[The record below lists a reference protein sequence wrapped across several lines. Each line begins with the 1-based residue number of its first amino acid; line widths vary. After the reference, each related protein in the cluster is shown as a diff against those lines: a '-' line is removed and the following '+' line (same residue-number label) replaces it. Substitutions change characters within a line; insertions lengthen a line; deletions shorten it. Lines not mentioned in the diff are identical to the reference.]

1 VIILDNNLK
10 IGITAQVGKTVSED
24 DTAVKFGSGGVRVF
38 ATPMMVAL
46 MENAALNAVDP
57 HLGEDS
63 ATVGLSL
70 NVKHLAAT
78 PVGMKVTAAAELI
91 GIEGKKLTFKVEA
104 YDEQEKIGE
113 GIHERYIIKL
123 SKFLERAAQKT
134 SKVL

>member
-1 VIILDNNLK
+1 LDNNLK
-10 IGITAQVGKTVSED
+10 IGMTAQAGKIVSED

-78 PVGMKVTAAAELI
+78 PVGMKVTAVAELI
-91 GIEGKKLTFKVEA
+91 SIEGKKLTFKVEA

-123 SKFLERAAQKT
+123 SKFLERAAQKS
-134 SKVL
+134 SKLL

>member
-1 VIILDNNLK
+1 MDNNLK
-10 IGITAQVGKTVSED
+10 IGITAQVEKTVSED

-123 SKFLERAAQKT
+123 SKFLERAAHKT
-134 SKVL
+134 SS

>member
-1 VIILDNNLK
+1 
-10 IGITAQVGKTVSED
+10 
-24 DTAVKFGSGGVRVF
+24 
-38 ATPMMVAL
+38 M
-46 MENAALNAVDP
+46 
-57 HLGEDS
+57 
-63 ATVGLSL
+63 
-70 NVKHLAAT
+70 NVEHLAET
-78 PVGMKVTAAAELI
+78 PVGMKFTAAAELS

>member
-1 VIILDNNLK
+1 VIILDNNLRV
-10 IGITAQVGKTVSED
+10 GITAQVGKTVSED

>member
-123 SKFLERAAQKT
+123 SKFLEKANQKS

>member
-1 VIILDNNLK
+1 LDNNLK

>member
-10 IGITAQVGKTVSED
+10 IGITAQVEKTVSED

-123 SKFLERAAQKT
+123 SKFLERAAHKT
-134 SKVL
+134 SS

>member
-1 VIILDNNLK
+1 MDNNLK

>member
-1 VIILDNNLK
+1 MDNNLK

-57 HLGEDS
+57 HFGEDS

-123 SKFLERAAQKT
+123 SKFLEKANQKS

>member
-1 VIILDNNLK
+1 MDNNLK
-10 IGITAQVGKTVSED
+10 IGMTAQAGKIVSED

-78 PVGMKVTAAAELI
+78 PVGMKVTAVAELI
-91 GIEGKKLTFKVEA
+91 SIEGKKLTFKVEA

-123 SKFLERAAQKT
+123 SKFLERAAQKS
-134 SKVL
+134 SKLL

>member
-1 VIILDNNLK
+1 MDNNLK
-10 IGITAQVGKTVSED
+10 IGMTAQAGKIVSED

-78 PVGMKVTAAAELI
+78 PVGMKVTAVAELI

-123 SKFLERAAQKT
+123 SKFLERAAQKS
-134 SKVL
+134 SKLL

>member
-1 VIILDNNLK
+1 M
-10 IGITAQVGKTVSED
+10 TAQAGKIVSED

-78 PVGMKVTAAAELI
+78 PVGMKVTAVAELI
-91 GIEGKKLTFKVEA
+91 SIEGKKLTFKVEA

-123 SKFLERAAQKT
+123 SKFLERAAQKS
-134 SKVL
+134 SKLL

>member
-1 VIILDNNLK
+1 MDNNLK
-10 IGITAQVGKTVSED
+10 IGITAQTEKIVSED

-78 PVGMKVTAAAELI
+78 PVGMKVTAVAELI
-91 GIEGKKLTFKVEA
+91 SIEGKKLTFKVEA

-123 SKFLERAAQKT
+123 SKFLERAAQK
-134 SKVL
+134 SLKLL

>member
-1 VIILDNNLK
+1 M
-10 IGITAQVGKTVSED
+10 TAQAGKIVSED

-78 PVGMKVTAAAELI
+78 PVGMKVTAVAELI
-91 GIEGKKLTFKVEA
+91 SIEGKKLTFKVEA

>member
-1 VIILDNNLK
+1 M
-10 IGITAQVGKTVSED
+10 TAQAGKIVSED

-78 PVGMKVTAAAELI
+78 PVGMKVTAVAELI

-123 SKFLERAAQKT
+123 SKFLERAAQKS
-134 SKVL
+134 SKLL

>member
-1 VIILDNNLK
+1 
-10 IGITAQVGKTVSED
+10 
-24 DTAVKFGSGGVRVF
+24 
-38 ATPMMVAL
+38 
-46 MENAALNAVDP
+46 VDP

-123 SKFLERAAQKT
+123 SKFLERAAQKS
-134 SKVL
+134 SKLL

>member
-1 VIILDNNLK
+1 MIAHAERL
-10 IGITAQVGKTVSED
+10 VGDE

-57 HLGEDS
+57 HLGEGF

-70 NVKHLAAT
+70 NVKHMAAT
-78 PVGMKVTAAAELI
+78 PVGMKVTARAELI
-91 GIEGKKLTFKVEA
+91 DIEGKKLTFRIEA

-113 GIHERYIIKL
+113 GTHERYIIEL
-123 SKFLERAAQKT
+123 AKFLERTGRKGVT
-134 SKVL
+134 S

>member
-1 VIILDNNLK
+1 LDNNLK
-10 IGITAQVGKTVSED
+10 IGITAQVEKTVSED

-123 SKFLERAAQKT
+123 SKFLERAAHKT
-134 SKVL
+134 SS